1 MKNLNYLL
9 DHILHQMFKIFL
21 SISSKNINITDN
33 YTIRINVN
41 KTESRTTIKIKT
53 QPILE
58 FLTPETT
65 KLLQSTKK

>member
-1 MKNLNYLL
+1 M
-9 DHILHQMFKIFL
+9 
-21 SISSKNINITDN
+21 SNITDN

-58 FLTPETT
+58 FLTPETM